1 MKINMDSI
9 VITPPVGIP
18 LAGNGRADSNSKGVH
33 DDLRANYLFM
43 ESNGKRLL
51 FIGLDLLAF
60 FRADADRVKEQIG
73 KVVGLSPDEI
83 NIMATHTHS
92 GPNMHEFFKC
102 FLTEQDIKNCAEYTE
117 WLVQE
122 LVKPVPALVG
132 NAFDGKLGYGRD
144 VVEGY
149 SFCRRIVL
157 KDGTFKMV
165 FEEYDPED
173 IDHLACP
180 NGNPVM
186 SVFLLTDMKENVKG
200 ILVNYTSHP
209 AVVCGEDWLYT
220 RDYINALTVELQKRY
235 GREVVVLYAN
245 GAQGNQ
251 VAADPYKP
259 FITGWEEADKVGKGM
274 ADGAKLIA
282 DRILMDKELKREVD
296 IRTLRREVTLPIRKV
311 PEADVARAREMLE
324 HLTEDVLLH
333 GLDPRAEAT
342 SILEMAE
349 YPKKEEDVPV
359 QAVKIDDE
367 LIVTFPGEVFLE
379 YGLQV
384 IRHSPLKDTMIFGL
398 TNDYVGY
405 IPTREAFGQGGYEVK
420 TSICSSKF
428 APEAGELL
436 GNACCELVDDILK

>member
-1 MKINMDSI
+1 M
-9 VITPPVGIP
+9 
-18 LAGNGRADSNSKGVH
+18 
-33 DDLRANYLFM
+33 
-43 ESNGKRLL
+43 
-51 FIGLDLLAF
+51 
-60 FRADADRVKEQIG
+60 
-73 KVVGLSPDEI
+73 
-83 NIMATHTHS
+83 
-92 GPNMHEFFKC
+92 
-102 FLTEQDIKNCAEYTE
+102 
-117 WLVQE
+117 
-122 LVKPVPALVG
+122 
-132 NAFDGKLGYGRD
+132 
-144 VVEGY
+144 
-149 SFCRRIVL
+149 
-157 KDGTFKMV
+157 
-165 FEEYDPED
+165 
-173 IDHLACP
+173 
-180 NGNPVM
+180 
-186 SVFLLTDMKENVKG
+186 
-200 ILVNYTSHP
+200 
-209 AVVCGEDWLYT
+209 
-220 RDYINALTVELQKRY
+220 
-235 GREVVVLYAN
+235 VLYAN

-398 TNDYVGY
+398 ANDYVGY